1 MSSHGPLFDNFRADG
16 ANPNGAYADEGY
28 RPSGAPNTLQDSTD
42 RYDAATTG
50 HGVHWDEWTD
60 MPVMPHGPRYDSDFA
75 QPAARAGQHGT
86 WFDVFRGGRTEVKA
100 IIGGLD
106 VFAEVINCT
115 PDYAVVRDR
124 AGLEHE
130 VLLAQIQGFRC
141 AQPGSIDRP
150 EKAAMGGDRGH
161 VTDADYQ
168 GAETRSPDAAQ
179 AHANGGHLRKSAD
192 EDLDVVKGVK
202 VAYAVHHSGL
212 TIGPYCGPCARQT
225 APALVG
231 GVAKIHT
238 AKSSPTRTCANCGTK
253 VQSKLAK
260 SLDEVLDVAKAM
272 SSERPPLARA
282 QFHHQRGLNA
292 QAKAYR
298 AGYPTTSAGQD
309 HMSDATHHFA
319 QAARYYGEHTG
330 GAPITHS
337 FKTVDEARA
346 HVDAVAKS
354 VDATE
359 TALQGN
365 AGATVG
371 HRSGCPRGGDAPCGA
386 EKKGRCSMCGEGV
399 RDHQALGK
407 SIDDV
412 VDVVKA
418 LRA

>member
-16 ANPNGAYADEGY
+16 ANPNGAYADQGY

-42 RYDAATTG
+42 RYDAAHTG

-60 MPVMPHGPRYDSDFA
+60 MPVLPHGPRYDSDFA
-75 QPAARAGQHGT
+75 MPAARAGEHGT

-115 PDYAVVRDR
+115 PDYAVVKDR

-130 VLLAQIQGFRC
+130 VLLSQIQGYRH

-150 EKAAMGGDRGH
+150 EHAAMGGDQGR

-179 AHANGGHLRKSAD
+179 AHANGGHLRKTSD
-192 EDLDVVKGVK
+192 ELDVAKGAK

-212 TIGPYCGPCARQT
+212 TIGPYCGPCARAT

-260 SLDEVLDVAKAM
+260 SLDEVLDVVKSMGGPDVAKATYHATSPHTTCPNC
-272 SSERPPLARA
+272 SSKTMTVKRVPAGHAVSCSSCGESFGVHAKLPGGLAR
-282 QFHHQRGLNA
+282 
-292 QAKAYR
+292 
-298 AGYPTTSAGQD
+298 S
-309 HMSDATHHFA
+309 
-319 QAARYYGEHTG
+319 
-330 GAPITHS
+330 
-337 FKTVDEARA
+337 
-346 HVDAVAKS
+346 VAKS

-365 AGATVG
+365 AAKTVG
-371 HRSGCPRGGDAPCGA
+371 HRSRCPRGGDAPCGA
-386 EKKGRCSMCGEGV
+386 AEGGKCSLCGTQV
-399 RDHQALGK
+399 RDHEALGK

-412 VDVVKA
+412 IDVVKA